1 MSQSTS
7 LKSKGY
13 QGEKIVKD
21 AYLAQ
26 GYVLLHQN
34 RTIPGGEIDLVLES
48 TEDIVFVEVKT
59 VDHIAELDNYLTQK
73 KLKTL
78 ERTIESYLIQY
89 PNAKNIRLDVAFVQH

>member
-1 MSQSTS
+1 M
-7 LKSKGY
+7 
-13 QGEKIVKD
+13 KD

-59 VDHIAELDNYLTQK
+59 VDHMAELDNYLTQK

-78 ERTIESYLIQY
+78 ERAIESYLIQY